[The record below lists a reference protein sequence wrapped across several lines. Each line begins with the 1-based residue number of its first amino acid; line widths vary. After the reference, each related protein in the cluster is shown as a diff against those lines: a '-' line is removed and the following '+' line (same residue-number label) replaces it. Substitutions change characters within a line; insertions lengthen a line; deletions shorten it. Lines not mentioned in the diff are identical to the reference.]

1 MVNEAVKNARLEA
14 AKLTI
19 ERFKKLPKAVLYS
32 ATVGLDAYITKVAN
46 YETAIAK
53 READAAA
60 LNVSRLE
67 VKDIESDLAKFESS
81 FLVLTAEAFGK
92 ESDEYE
98 WAGGTRPS
106 VAAEKAKVTRLEK
119 QQAAAEQL
127 KAEEE
132 RLKAEEEKRKADKAQ
147 QKANEESLKVEL
159 ERLKAELAQRKQ
171 GNA

>member
-1 MVNEAVKNARLEA
+1 MANELLKNARIEA

-32 ATVGLDAYITKVAN
+32 ATVGLDAYVTKIAN
-46 YETAIAK
+46 YEAAIAK
-53 READAAA
+53 RESDAAA

-67 VKDIESDLAKFESS
+67 VRDIESDLTKFESS

-106 VAAEKAKVTRLEK
+106 VALEKARITRLEK
-119 QQAAAEQL
+119 QKAETERLQADEAQR
-127 KAEEE
+127 KAEEAQRNAE
-132 RLKAEEEKRKADKAQ
+132 ETALKA
-147 QKANEESLKVEL
+147 EL
-159 ERLKAELAQRKQ
+159 ERLKAEAAQRRQ